1 MEAKPECPEHETEMR
16 FSASN
21 IDQAEKPM
29 LHGKEI
35 DTRFYYCEVEGCDWR
50 YSSSFDKFFN
60 PKELPTSRQGEQN
73 PVSKT
78 RRNLDCRIRDTF
90 GEQCPERDSFSVAVG
105 AHFLRRNQ

>member
-1 MEAKPECPEHETEMR
+1 MEAKPECPEHEREMR

-35 DTRFYYCEVEGCDWR
+35 DTRFYYCEVDGCDWR

-60 PKELPTSRQGEQN
+60 AKELPISPLPGTF
-73 PVSKT
+73 P
-78 RRNLDCRIRDTF
+78 LDLLKRVQ
-90 GEQCPERDSFSVAVG
+90 E
-105 AHFLRRNQ
+105 

>member
-1 MEAKPECPEHETEMR
+1 MEAKPECPDHETEMR

-21 IDQAEKPM
+21 IDHAEKPM

-60 PKELPTSRQGEQN
+60 AKELPISPLPDTGGL
-73 PVSKT
+73 PLSK
-78 RRNLDCRIRDTF
+78 RK
-90 GEQCPERDSFSVAVG
+90 
-105 AHFLRRNQ
+105 